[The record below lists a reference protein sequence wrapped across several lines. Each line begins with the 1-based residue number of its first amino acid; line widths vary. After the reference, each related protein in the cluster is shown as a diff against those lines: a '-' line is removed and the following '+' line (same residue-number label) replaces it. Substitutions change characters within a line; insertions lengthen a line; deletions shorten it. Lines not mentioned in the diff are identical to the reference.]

1 MNKSTLA
8 VAVVV
13 LAGAGYVGANYYVNE
28 QVKQE
33 ITKQISSFEQ
43 QSGLTVSFANSSVD
57 LFSRGVEITDL
68 TISQPDEK
76 IALFTIDKL
85 NIVGYEQDKISPYT
99 ELDLV
104 GLKLAKEAAEFTQG
118 MSPELVNATYHL
130 KTSLA
135 YDDASG
141 ASEVKFATSAEG
153 IVKTSFNAAFGNS
166 KAFMDASLAA
176 SKIQSDT
183 PNLEQELQ
191 VQSQMMTAM
200 QSLELKS
207 LAVNIDNAGTL
218 PQFIEAELA
227 QQGMTKDDFE
237 AVTAQQLMYSPM
249 PQELKD
255 AITGFVSGMESLSI
269 SVTVPQSQNM
279 MALGQQL
286 SLAMAQNPETLS
298 ELIKINASGK

>member
-33 ITKQISSFEQ
+33 ITKQIENFEQ
-43 QSGLTVSFANSSVD
+43 DSGLEVKFANSSVD
-57 LFSRGVEITDL
+57 LFTRGVEISDL
-68 TISQPDEK
+68 TISETEQGK
-76 IALFTIDKL
+76 RLFTIDKL
-85 NIVGYEQDKISPYT
+85 NVLGYQQDKISPYS
-99 ELDLV
+99 ELELV
-104 GLKLAKEAAEFTQG
+104 GLKLTEEAAELTQG
-118 MSPELVNATYHL
+118 MSKDLVGATYQL

-135 YDDASG
+135 YNESSG
-141 ASEVKFATSAEG
+141 ASEFKFVTAADG
-153 IVKTSFNAAFGNS
+153 ILKTSFDAAFDNS
-166 KAFMDASLAA
+166 KAFMEASLAGLQA
-176 SKIQSDT
+176 QDDTQS
-183 PNLEQELQ
+183 LEKELQ
-191 VQSQMMTAM
+191 LQSQMMLAM

-207 LAVNIDNAGTL
+207 MSFNINNDGNLAQLLD
-218 PQFIEAELA
+218 AELA

-237 AVTAQQLMYSPM
+237 AMVAQQLMYSPM

-269 SVTVPQSQNM
+269 SVTVPQSQNI

-286 SLAMAQNPETLS
+286 SMAMAQNPETLS

>member
-33 ITKQISSFEQ
+33 ITKQIENFEQ
-43 QSGLTVSFANSSVD
+43 DSGLTVSFANSSVD
-57 LFSRGVEITDL
+57 LFTRGVEITDL
-68 TISQPDEK
+68 TISQADEN
-76 IALFTIDKL
+76 IPMFTIEKL
-85 NIVGYEQDKISPYT
+85 NVVGYEQDKISPYT
-99 ELDLV
+99 VLDLA
-104 GLKLAKEAAEFTQG
+104 GLKIAKEAAEYTQG
-118 MSPELVNATYHL
+118 ISQELVNATYHFT
-130 KTSLA
+130 TSLA

-141 ASEVKFATSAEG
+141 ASEFKFLSSTEGVVNTSLNVE
-153 IVKTSFNAAFGNS
+153 FGNS

-176 SKIQSDT
+176 SKIQGDT

-191 VQSQMMTAM
+191 MQSQMMAAM

-207 LAVNIDNAGTL
+207 LSINIDNAGGL
-218 PQFIEAELA
+218 PQLLESEIA
-227 QQGMTKDDFE
+227 QQGMSKADFQ
-237 AVTAQQLMYSPM
+237 AIVAQQLQMMMLPAEI
-249 PQELKD
+249 QTAVND
-255 AITGFVSGMESLSI
+255 FANGMESLAI
-269 SVTVPQSQNM
+269 SVSVPQSQSM

-298 ELIKINASGK
+298 ELIEIKASGK